1 MRNLYCRFDWHY
13 IGQIYCL
20 MPIRVKISVIRSNK
34 NGCYCLAA
42 KKFRQNAYCALV
54 VQQLKS
60 VAPVAAL
67 MVAETP
73 ALMVAN

>member
-1 MRNLYCRFDWHY
+1 M
-13 IGQIYCL
+13 
-20 MPIRVKISVIRSNK
+20 VKTSVIRSNK
-34 NGCYCLAA
+34 KGCYCLAA